1 MTGLPSTALMD
12 FFCHLW
18 NGDSIFVCTMKYWPN
33 RLTWLQILFWGSFW
47 VFVPVILLGNWENPE
62 RVLVRSTVVLSGIVL
77 VVWLN
82 VEVLLPHLYFD
93 KKQAAYIV
101 VCTAL
106 LVTLV
111 LLISWDAAPWAEHFK
126 RLRNVTNRGTG
137 PNPAFKYIGMA
148 MPYFT
153 ALIGSALFE
162 VARYA
167 HRKEREAA
175 ELRGEKL
182 EAELKFLRSQINP
195 HFLFNALNNIYT
207 LTLTRSERAPE
218 MLLKLSNMLRYM
230 LHDCK
235 AEYVPLSK
243 EIEYLRHFIDLYRLK
258 DSRGLR
264 INAQFDESR
273 PGLPIA
279 PLLLVPFVEN
289 AFKHSKIED
298 LEKGWIAIRLS
309 TGDDYILFEVEN
321 SIPEGAHSKDDVGGI
336 GLSNVRRQLELL
348 YPDRHLLSLISEN
361 GVFKVRLR
369 LVLRT
374 ANSSRL
380 LAMQTQ

>member
-1 MTGLPSTALMD
+1 
-12 FFCHLW
+12 
-18 NGDSIFVCTMKYWPN
+18 MKYWPN

-126 RLRNVTNRGTG
+126 RPRNVTNRGTG

-162 VARYA
+162 MARYA

-298 LEKGWIAIRLS
+298 LEKGWIAMRLS

-369 LVLRT
+369 LALRT